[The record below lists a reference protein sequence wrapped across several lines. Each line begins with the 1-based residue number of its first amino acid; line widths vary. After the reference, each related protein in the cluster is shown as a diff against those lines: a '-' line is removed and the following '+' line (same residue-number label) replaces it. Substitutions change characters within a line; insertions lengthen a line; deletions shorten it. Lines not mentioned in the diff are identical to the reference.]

1 LQVQMVA
8 SSSLLD
14 LKSHL
19 LNVCNSAAFTKR
31 TINTVAEKYEAQ
43 HWRAFSNIYGW
54 KSTSMLVFEAA
65 RRTCERIGL

>member
-43 HWRAFSNIYGW
+43 Y
-54 KSTSMLVFEAA
+54 
-65 RRTCERIGL
+65 